1 LNRQFGPDGIYRDL
15 TLYSF
20 ADNHDVNR
28 VATLLRRGEDLASLY
43 TLLYTMPG
51 LPSIYYGS
59 EWGITG
65 DKGQADDAAL
75 RPALSL
81 PPPPEAVMQ
90 PWLPEFIARLAA
102 IRQSSAAIRRGDYAE
117 LHVAG
122 EQLAFKREA
131 DGEIAII
138 VVNAWEESTVV
149 EFPTALDDGTV
160 LTDAL
165 DPTASFTV
173 ETGRIRIPVTPNS
186 ARILLNS

>member
-1 LNRQFGPDGIYRDL
+1 
-15 TLYSF
+15 
-20 ADNHDVNR
+20 
-28 VATLLRRGEDLASLY
+28 
-43 TLLYTMPG
+43 
-51 LPSIYYGS
+51 
-59 EWGITG
+59 
-65 DKGQADDAAL
+65 
-75 RPALSL
+75 
-81 PPPPEAVMQ
+81 MQ
-90 PWLPEFIARLAA
+90 PWLLEFIARLAA
-102 IRQSSAAIRRGDYAE
+102 IRQSSAAIRRGDYTE

-149 EFPTALDDGTV
+149 EFPAALDDGTV